1 MGTVIYQRGISLNQ
15 KRKGIMPENTEF
27 NESTNT
33 NQKEDNTMSTT
44 CNATKNNGESC
55 TNNAKDNGFCG
66 VKAHAIQGIVATE
79 VAAPIIPEVI
89 TAPVNQKKEVTM
101 KIIYQ
106 YLQAPLGVDVSDEDV
121 AVRIIT
127 NCPSE
132 NALTAITR
140 SAMLQGAPQQIEGSR
155 QHVMAINSGN
165 QEMPLLQR
173 RAADKGVEFRIASF
187 PVKTLEPDT
196 ILKMVTKANFA
207 YSNSSRAVFV
217 DFKGFDGWGLAP
229 LGIEIQNTAKLV
241 KRLNELLRQTAHF
254 FYGDV
259 NYGPFYTPE
268 GDSDVSYDGMNIMS
282 KEFAKK
288 MNFKGTRGSFRLDVE
303 EGVIKGDVIVVDHI
317 PGGLDV
323 LYHPENLKTEFA
335 TTGWTLATVADHAP
349 LHQVAYDDQSRGN
362 FNFFLNHETVKADL
376 IRFVK
381 ENISKVE
388 EGGELHNYLISMS
401 EEPVV
406 GQSNGLDTLSGT
418 LHAQGAKLT
427 EAGLPNAT
435 FANLTFT
442 TLNALTRKM
451 NASKIGKTDLYK
463 KMFIPVSNAFVGAVL
478 SYEIYTKMAGQ
489 VTLGE
494 SGGRTFF
501 DQATG
506 LVIPGDRFE
515 KTFDLHGGWDH
526 DDSVCVYAIK
536 VYCSDMERAKVLHS
550 TGVLD
555 ENLAFSSTPD
565 RAVLAGLMIR
575 RPNGPGEYSIEAIS
589 PDLPFHKF
597 NMDTIPVIDL
607 ADAPLSQSEVFA
619 NTEMGQIPTSVNYDG
634 DYDKEDAF
642 SAICAQ
648 AVNPGVGT
656 FANVLIAWS
665 ATFGSDNVPVHMV
678 GKMEDVVDILEQ
690 TADEVSFSAI
700 SLAVEQM
707 WVDFRDKVIFT
718 GTTVE
723 PSLLIGRVPMQLGYG
738 DDLVLIGKAI
748 QDMGLVTKN
757 SEGPEGQLQA
767 LYAKAIRRLGNLA
780 RSTANSTRNDLDLAV
795 HIRNMEFAPQQ
806 MSTVQDWYKVAYG
819 RLSKLDREYRELDAD
834 AHAVARR
841 HNQVGRKAAMESLM
855 DQLVDMVCSLTNDN
869 TDWFMLALYKF
880 IVTPTEKFP
889 NGNVDRVFTQP
900 STKGKPSML
909 DLFVDACR
917 TIELIG

>member
-1 MGTVIYQRGISLNQ
+1 MGYVTQP
-15 KRKGIMPENTEF
+15 KRKGIMPENTEI
-27 NESTNT
+27 NESMNT

-55 TNNAKDNGFCG
+55 TNKAKDNGFCG
-66 VKAHAIQGIVATE
+66 VKAHATQGIVATE
-79 VAAPIIPEVI
+79 VAGPITPEVI

-101 KIIYQ
+101 KIVHQ

-132 NALTAITR
+132 NALAAITR
-140 SAMLQGAPQQIEGSR
+140 SAALQGAPQKIEGSR

-165 QEMPLLQR
+165 QEMPLLQE
-173 RAADKGVEFRIASF
+173 RACNKGVEFRIASF

-229 LGIEIQNTAKLV
+229 LGIEIENKAKLV

-259 NYGPFYTPE
+259 NYGQFFTPNGE
-268 GDSDVSYDGMNIMS
+268 SDMSYDGMNIIS
-282 KEFAKK
+282 KAFAKK
-288 MNFKGTRGSFRLDVE
+288 MNFKGTRGSFRLLTPLGTV
-303 EGVIKGDVIVVDHI
+303 KGDALVVDSI

-323 LYHPENLKTEFA
+323 LYHGENLKSEFA
-335 TTGWTLATVADHAP
+335 TTGWTLSTIADHAP

-381 ENISKVE
+381 ENIAKVE
-388 EGGELHNYLISMS
+388 EGGDLHNYLVSMS

-442 TLNALTRKM
+442 TLNALTRRM
-451 NASKIGKTDLYK
+451 NASKIGKTDLHK

-489 VTLGE
+489 VNHGE

-501 DQATG
+501 DQTTG

-536 VYCSDMERAKVLHS
+536 VYCSDMERAKVLHA

-555 ENLAFSSTPD
+555 QNLAFSSTPD
-565 RAVLAGLMIR
+565 KAVLAGLMIR

-589 PDLPFHKF
+589 PTLPFHEF
-597 NMDTIPVIDL
+597 NMDTVPVIDL
-607 ADAPLSQSEVFA
+607 ADAPLSQGEVFA
-619 NTEMGQIPTSVNYDG
+619 NTKMGQIPTSVSYDS
-634 DYDKEDAF
+634 DYDKEDAY

-648 AVNPGVGT
+648 SVNPGVGP

-665 ATFGSDNVPVHMV
+665 ATFGSDNVPDDMV
-678 GKMEDVVDILEQ
+678 GKMEDVVDTLEQ

-700 SLAVEQM
+700 NLGVEKM
-707 WVDFRDKVIFT
+707 WVDFRDKVIST

-748 QDMGLVTKN
+748 QDSGLVTKN

-780 RSTANSTRNDLDLAV
+780 RSTANATRNDLDLAV
-795 HIRNMEFAPQQ
+795 GIRNMEFSPELMEA
-806 MSTVQDWYKVAYG
+806 TQDWYKVAYG
-819 RLSKLDREYRELDAD
+819 RLSKLDRDYRELDAD

-841 HNQVGRKAAMESLM
+841 HNQVGRKAAMETLM
-855 DQLVDMVCSLTNDN
+855 DQLVEMVIANVYD
-869 TDWFMLALYKF
+869 TDDFILALYKF
-880 IVTPTEKFP
+880 IVTPTQKFP
-889 NGNVDRVFTQP
+889 DGSVDRVFTQP
-900 STKGKPSML
+900 STKGNVSML
-909 DLFVDACR
+909 DLFIDACR
-917 TIELIG
+917 SVDLIG

>member
-1 MGTVIYQRGISLNQ
+1 MGYVTQP
-15 KRKGIMPENTEF
+15 KRKGIMPENTEI

-44 CNATKNNGESC
+44 CNAIKNNGESC
-55 TNNAKDNGFCG
+55 TNKAKDNGFCG

-79 VAAPIIPEVI
+79 VTAPIIPEVI
-89 TAPVNQKKEVTM
+89 TAPVNQKKEATM
-101 KIIYQ
+101 NTIYQ
-106 YLQAPLGVDVSDEDV
+106 YLQAPLGVDVSDEDL
-121 AVRIIT
+121 AIRIIT
-127 NCPSE
+127 NDPSE
-132 NALTAITR
+132 NALAAIIR
-140 SAMLQGAPQQIEGSR
+140 SAALQGAPQKIEGSR
-155 QHVMAINSGN
+155 YHVMAINSGN
-165 QEMPLLQR
+165 QQMPLLQA
-173 RAADKGVEFRIASF
+173 RAADKGVKFRIASF
-187 PVKTLEPDT
+187 PVSNLGPDA
-196 ILKMVTKANFA
+196 ILKMVAKANFA

-217 DFKGFDGWGLAP
+217 NFKGFDGWGLTP
-229 LGIEIQNTAKLV
+229 LGIEVQNKAKLV
-241 KRLNELLRQTAHF
+241 KRLNEMLRQTAHF
-254 FYGDV
+254 FRGDV
-259 NYGPFYTPE
+259 NYGQFFTPK
-268 GDSDVSYDGMNIMS
+268 GDSDIAYDGMNIIS
-282 KEFAKK
+282 RDFAEK
-288 MNFKGTRGSFRLDVE
+288 MNFKGTRGSFRLLTPL
-303 EGVIKGDVIVVDHI
+303 GTIKGDALVVDSI

-323 LYHPENLKTEFA
+323 LYHGENLKTEFA
-335 TTGWTLATVADHAP
+335 TTGWTLSTIADHAP

-388 EGGELHNYLISMS
+388 EGGELHNYLVSMS

-451 NASKIGKTDLYK
+451 NASKIGKTNLHK

-489 VTLGE
+489 VNHGE

-501 DQATG
+501 DQSSG
-506 LVIPGDRFE
+506 LVMPGDRFE

-550 TGVLD
+550 NGVLD

-565 RAVLAGLMIR
+565 KAVLAGLLIR

-597 NMDTIPVIDL
+597 NMDTVPVIDL

-619 NTEMGQIPTSVNYDG
+619 DTEMGQIPTSVRYDG

-665 ATFGSDNVPVHMV
+665 ATFGSDNVPAHMV
-678 GKMEDVVDILEQ
+678 GKMEDVVDTLEQ

-707 WVDFRDKVIFT
+707 WVDFRDKVIST

-738 DDLVLIGKAI
+738 DNITLIGKAI
-748 QDMGLVTKN
+748 MNNGLVTKD
-757 SEGPEGQLQA
+757 SQGPEGQLQA
-767 LYAKAIRRLGNLA
+767 LYNKAIKRLGDLA
-780 RSTANSTRNDLDLAV
+780 RSTANVTRNDLDVAV
-795 HIRNMEFAPQQ
+795 RIRNMEFSPEL
-806 MSTVQDWYKVAYG
+806 MSSVNDWYKVAYG
-819 RLSKLDREYRELDAD
+819 RLSKLDREYRELDAK

-841 HNQVGRKAAMESLM
+841 HNQVGRKAAMEALM
-855 DQLVDMVCSLTNDN
+855 DELVDMVVSNNYDTND
-869 TDWFMLALYKF
+869 FMLALYKF

-900 STKGKPSML
+900 STTGHVSTL
-909 DLFVDACR
+909 DLFVEACKNAS
-917 TIELIG
+917 LIG